1 MTSEKMQP
9 ATIDRVHTLLS
20 DSRRRYLLYALSESG
35 RHTVDELARRLL
47 ERERTGPTSAGA
59 STGTDTGAE
68 SKRER
73 IVAELVHKHLPRLD
87 DHDVVDYC
95 ADRETVE
102 LGIAFDDVEPFLEHA
117 RSIEQPSHLRSE
129 PADHACSGGVTD

>member
-47 ERERTGPTSAGA
+47 ERERTGLTNAGA
-59 STGTDTGAE
+59 GSE

-73 IVAELVHKHLPRLD
+73 IVTELVHNHLPRLA

-102 LGIAFDDVEPFLEHA
+102 PGIAFDDVEPFLEHA
-117 RSIEQPSHLRSE
+117 RSIEQSPHFRSE
-129 PADHACSGGVTD
+129 GSEHACSSGLID